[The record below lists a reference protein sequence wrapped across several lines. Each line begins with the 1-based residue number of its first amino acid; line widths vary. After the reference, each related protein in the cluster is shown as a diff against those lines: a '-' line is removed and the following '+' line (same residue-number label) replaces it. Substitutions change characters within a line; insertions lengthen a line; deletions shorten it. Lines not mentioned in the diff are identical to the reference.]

1 MKCSLQP
8 LPQYG
13 EQGGKGGVGL
23 WGWAWSVG
31 RGATHEV
38 QFSVESVVL
47 SSISMLV
54 ERLAKPWGSPS
65 HSSKRMPVPR
75 E

>member
-1 MKCSLQP
+1 MECSLQP
-8 LPQYG
+8 LPQHG
-13 EQGGKGGVGL
+13 EQGGKGGEGL
-23 WGWAWSVG
+23 RGRGRG

-38 QFSVESVVL
+38 QFSVDSKVL

-54 ERLAKPWGSPS
+54 ERLAKPWGSSS
-65 HSSKRMPVPR
+65 HSSNRMPVPR

>member
-1 MKCSLQP
+1 MECSLQP
-8 LPQYG
+8 LLQHG
-13 EQGGKGGVGL
+13 EKGGKGDEELRGGV
-23 WGWAWSVG
+23 WGRG

-38 QFSVESVVL
+38 QFSVDSNVL

-54 ERLAKPWGSPS
+54 ERLAKPWGSSS
-65 HSSKRMPVPR
+65 HSSNRMPVPR